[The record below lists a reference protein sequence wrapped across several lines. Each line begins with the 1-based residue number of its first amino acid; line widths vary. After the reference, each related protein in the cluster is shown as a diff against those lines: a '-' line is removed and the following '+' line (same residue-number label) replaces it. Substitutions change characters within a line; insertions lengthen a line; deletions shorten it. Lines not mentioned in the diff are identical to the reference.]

1 MTEVIETSLA
11 VAAPAVPM
19 ADMVRM
25 AEAFYKCQLFG
36 YKTPEQALALM
47 LIAQA
52 EGLHPA
58 QAAREYH
65 IIQGRPALTAE
76 AMLSRF
82 QRAGGKVQWL
92 VYSPSEVSGEFS
104 HPSGGKLVVTWTM
117 DRAKRADLTGKDNW
131 RKYPEAMLASRCISE
146 GVRRVCPG
154 SVLGVYTPEETEDFT
169 PATVVE
175 DEPEIPYSTPEE
187 RQAQRAA
194 HEAQNQHL
202 PKRVTEQNKQ
212 RSYDYKDV
220 RVEMLGGGTMYPDAA
235 KPCTVLK
242 VLHKSKEICLTHY
255 KHPSELVARIKA
267 AGYPD
272 VYDPTKHKGPITVDI
287 VATPEGKE
295 WRYVASNLRV
305 EPATAEVPAPSDEL
319 PPPVSIEELQ
329 AEVAAKGAK

>member
-1 MTEVIETSLA
+1 MTEVIETGLA

-82 QRAGGKVQWL
+82 QRAGGKVNWIT
-92 VYSPSEVSGEFS
+92 YTATEVTGEFS
-104 HPSGGKLVVTWTM
+104 HPSGGTLAITWTM

-169 PATVVE
+169 PQVDDAEYMT
-175 DEPEIPYSTPEE
+175 TEE
-187 RQAQRAA
+187 RREQRQQQAAKPAA
-194 HEAQNQHL
+194 PRQSEPASEAVKGVAAQKL
-202 PKRVTEQNKQ
+202 AAAKEQATTAGQPRKAV
-212 RSYDYKDV
+212 KLT
-220 RVEMLGGGTMYPDAA
+220 MLGAGGTYPDAA
-235 KPCTVLK
+235 KPYAVFKVLEGSQQYMVTHYNPIAFGERVAAAGDPGNKLHPHAHEGPIICDLTPMTGGGWVASELTVL
-242 VLHKSKEICLTHY
+242 
-255 KHPSELVARIKA
+255 
-267 AGYPD
+267 G
-272 VYDPTKHKGPITVDI
+272 
-287 VATPEGKE
+287 
-295 WRYVASNLRV
+295 
-305 EPATAEVPAPSDEL
+305 APDEL
-319 PPPVSIEELQ
+319 APPVSVDEIKQEM
-329 AEVAAKGAK
+329 AK